1 MDDVAA
7 TGPDAS
13 VPPSGH
19 RVAAPPSGG
28 PARDGTGA
36 AGGAT
41 AGSPPRW
48 RRSERVLRSRRAALL
63 PWVLLP
69 LASAA
74 AYSLLP
80 PGSDLRSQY
89 QVSALVLVAAP
100 VLAVLLTRAGAL
112 AHHTAAALVAC
123 LLPALTLISLHGTDW
138 FFSGTQGDQTF
149 RLEYAT
155 RFADDLSLSDYTY
168 EQVPAF
174 YSPGWFWLVG
184 LASRVTGAE
193 AWRVYKWAAVVTLYL
208 AAVVA
213 FALWRRT
220 CGTRLSA
227 VLLAVTVIG
236 LPSHDQP
243 WLWAQTLLFAG
254 AYEPYAWLVALPAPA
269 LLVWYAAA
277 EGRSNWRRGVLL
289 GLAVAVAAWLYLLYA
304 ALLALAA
311 AVVCLVRRR
320 GRRPGELAVAGV
332 TALLLVSPWLGPFL
346 VEWLAGGRP
355 TTDALTFVE
364 PDDSFVRL
372 VDVAASP
379 WLVLALIGAVALA
392 AVDAAVHRRMRGL
405 VVLAGTI
412 LALGLAQAVLGQ
424 AGRGVLFH
432 RLLLV
437 LGITLLAAGT
447 LALHVVHPR
456 LRGRLPAVTGL
467 VRRPHRV
474 AVAALTVL
482 LFLGLGGHAREW
494 TLREETEAE
503 LRRLAME
510 TRYPDGSFPRL
521 SSPESRAEAE
531 GEPSL
536 QDLADAVRRV
546 SAAAGQPEPGPVLTD
561 NVPLLATTALHGYQ
575 QWWALYA
582 NPLGEYG
589 QRRAFLE
596 DLARLPVAEV
606 VPALRAEP
614 GAPTVFLL
622 QRVPDDPGSVE
633 YVSTDYIPSRGGSA
647 RWGIRLPLA
656 VFADPAFETATV
668 GSWVV
673 AALRPASS

>member
-1 MDDVAA
+1 MVDVDA
-7 TGPDAS
+7 TGPA
-13 VPPSGH
+13 
-19 RVAAPPSGG
+19 RAA
-28 PARDGTGA
+28 ARPVDDGTAADGTAAEEGTTTA
-36 AGGAT
+36 AGAGEAT
-41 AGSPPRW
+41 PPR
-48 RRSERVLRSRRAALL
+48 RRRHRLLESRRAPLL

-69 LASAA
+69 LGLAA

-89 QVSALVLVAAP
+89 QVSVLVLVAGP
-100 VLAVLLTRAGAL
+100 VLALLLTRTSAL
-112 AHHTAAALVAC
+112 AHHTAAALVAG

-138 FFSGTQGDQTF
+138 FFSGVQGDQTF
-149 RLEYAT
+149 RLEYAA
-155 RFADDLSLSDYTY
+155 RLADDPALADYTY
-168 EQVPAF
+168 AGAPAF

-184 LASRVTGAE
+184 LAARVTGTE

-227 VLLAVTVIG
+227 ALLVATVIG

-243 WLWAQTLLFAG
+243 WLWDQTLLFAG
-254 AYEPYAWLVALPAPA
+254 AYEPYAWLVALPLPA
-269 LLVWYAAA
+269 LLVWYAATR
-277 EGRSNWRRGVLL
+277 GGSSLRRGAVL
-289 GLAVAVAAWLYLLYA
+289 GLAVGVAAWLYLLYA
-304 ALLALAA
+304 AVLALAV
-311 AVVCLVRRR
+311 AVVCLARRR
-320 GRRPGELAVAGV
+320 GRRPAELAAAGA

-346 VEWLAGGRP
+346 VEWFAAGRP
-355 TTDALTFVE
+355 TTDALTFVD
-364 PDDSFVRL
+364 PDDSYVRL

-379 WLVLALIGAVALA
+379 WLVLALAGAVALI
-392 AVDAAVHRRMRGL
+392 AVDASVHRRMRGL
-405 VVLAGTI
+405 VVLAGTVGV
-412 LALGLAQAVLGQ
+412 LGLAQAVLGQ

-432 RLLLV
+432 RLLLI

-447 LALHVVHPR
+447 LALHAVYPR
-456 LRGRLPAVTGL
+456 LRGRLAAAAAGVL
-467 VRRPHRV
+467 RRPHRV

-482 LFLGLGGHAREW
+482 LVLGMGGHAREW
-494 TLREETEAE
+494 TLREDTEAE

-521 SSPESRAEAE
+521 ASPESRAEAE

-536 QDLADAVRRV
+536 QDLEDAARRV
-546 SAAAGQPEPGPVLTD
+546 AEAAGQPEPGPVLTD

-582 NPLGEYG
+582 NPLGRYAE
-589 QRRAFLE
+589 RRAFLE
-596 DLARLPVAEV
+596 GLAGLPADRV

-614 GAPTVFLL
+614 GAPAVFVL
-622 QRVPDDPGSVE
+622 QRVADDPDSVR
-633 YVSTDYIPSRGGSA
+633 YASTDYIPSRGGSTG
-647 RWGIRLPLA
+647 WEIRLPVT
-656 VFADPAFETATV
+656 VFGDPAFETTTV
-668 GSWVV
+668 GTWVV